1 MLSYE
6 LTPDADADLEDI
18 ARYTNLEWGPDQA
31 ALYIDKL
38 HQGFHEIATKHAMN
52 TTFHKRLPQVF
63 VTHCEHHHYVFYL
76 RSKKTKPVIIAVL
89 HKRMDMLT
97 RLKARLS

>member
-18 ARYTNLEWGPDQA
+18 ARYTTLEWGPKQA
-31 ALYIDKL
+31 TLYIDKL
-38 HQGFHEIATKHAMN
+38 HQGFHKIATKQVMSKA
-52 TTFHKRLPQVF
+52 FHKRLAQVF
-63 VTHCEHHHYVFYL
+63 VTRCEHHYVFYL
-76 RSKKTKPVIIAVL
+76 HTKKAKPVIIAAL

-97 RLKARLS
+97 HLKDRVE

>member
-18 ARYTNLEWGPDQA
+18 ACYTTLEWGPEQA
-31 ALYIDKL
+31 TLYIDKL
-38 HQGFHEIATKHAMN
+38 HQGFHKISTKQFMRK
-52 TTFHKRLPQVF
+52 TFYKRLPQVF
-63 VTHCEHHHYVFYL
+63 VTRCEHHYVFYL
-76 RSKKTKPVIIAVL
+76 HAKKAKPVIIAVL

-97 RLKARLS
+97 RLKERFE